1 MKTVLHVGC
10 GSKVNKPPAEFGAY
24 KEVRLDCNRMV
35 EPDVVA
41 SVVAMPM
48 IPDGTHDGVFASHV
62 LEHLFAHEAAMALAE
77 FFRVLKPGGKVM
89 IQVPDLQTI
98 GGRLACDRADD
109 AVYTSAI
116 GYITPLDMLYGHRGS
131 IGAGNLFMGHRYGYT
146 GNVLKKALQHAG
158 FDNVEIDRGVEYELK
173 CRATKPEVAN
183 ASSQQG
189 ATEILG

>member
-1 MKTVLHVGC
+1 VKTVLHVGC

-35 EPDVVA
+35 QPDILA

-48 IPDGTHDGVFASHV
+48 IEDGTHDGVFASHV
-62 LEHLFAHEAAMALAE
+62 LEHLFAHEAAMALSE
-77 FFRVLKPGGKVM
+77 FFRILRPGGKVL

-98 GGRLACDRADD
+98 GGRLACDKADE

-131 IGAGNLFMGHRYGYT
+131 IGAGNLFMGHRMGYT
-146 GNVLKKALQHAG
+146 QSILSKALRHAG
-158 FDNVEIDRGVEYELK
+158 FDSIEVDRGVEYELK
-173 CRATKPEVAN
+173 CRALKPLSVEA
-183 ASSQQG
+183 ASVDHERT
-189 ATEILG
+189 A